1 MSAPYLICDAGP
13 LILLAKLD
21 QLNLILSE
29 PEFQPILLQC
39 VADEILRGPFQP
51 GEEERLRDLLRKI
64 PIQSHSEKISPAG
77 SLSQCDLSSLAWA
90 RSHPGAW
97 LLADDRLLRWAAA
110 AAEVKVLG
118 FPGLLIQ
125 QTRRGRLSAE
135 SAKKILDE
143 AVSQHQ
149 YRISIELYQKI
160 SATLSPL

>member
-1 MSAPYLICDAGP
+1 MSASYLVCDAGP

-21 QLNLILSE
+21 QLNLIQQQSG
-29 PEFQPILLQC
+29 FQPVMLQC

-51 GEEERLRDLLRKI
+51 GEEERLRDLTRVI
-64 PIQSHSEKISPAG
+64 PVRTHSGKRSPAG

-90 RSHPGAW
+90 CSHPGAW
-97 LLADDRLLRWAAA
+97 LLADDRLLRRAAVA
-110 AAEVKVLG
+110 AGVKVLG

-125 QTRRGRLSAE
+125 QTRLGRLSAE
-135 SAKKILDE
+135 SAKKLLDK

-160 SATLSPL
+160 SATLEPH